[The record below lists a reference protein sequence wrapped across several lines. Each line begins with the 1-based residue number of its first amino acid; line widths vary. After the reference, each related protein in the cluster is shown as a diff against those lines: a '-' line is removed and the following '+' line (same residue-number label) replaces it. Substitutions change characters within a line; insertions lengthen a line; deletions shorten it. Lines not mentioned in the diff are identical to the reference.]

1 MTPKFADQTDLFH
14 SCEVCLA
21 EVPTSVGA
29 GLEGREYVHYFFG
42 PECFALWENC
52 EKEKTIDHP
61 ENAVV
66 T

>member
-1 MTPKFADQTDLFH
+1 MTPKSVAQTDPLH
-14 SCEVCLA
+14 SCEICLA

-42 PECFALWENC
+42 PECFAMWEKC
-52 EKEKTIDHP
+52 ERETID
-61 ENAVV
+61 NTQKSTV